1 MNSFNHYAYGAVLEW
16 MYSYMAGIAPNT
28 QKGGFTKLTLRPTPD
43 RRRTIP
49 KGQQRV
55 TSCAAEYKTA
65 NGVVKSSWEIVGD
78 KTVYSFV
85 IPEGSEAEVKLP
97 CRADAVLNINDFE
110 FTKETLG
117 AKVQKKRIVFKLGAG
132 SYKITV

>member
-1 MNSFNHYAYGAVLEW
+1 
-16 MYSYMAGIAPNT
+16 MAGIAPNT

-85 IPEGSEAEVKLP
+85 IPEESEAEVKLP